1 MGSPKAAW
9 LQGLRMW
16 LARKIWRAGVGWAGV
31 GWDAGFDQRV
41 SDVRLDSFRGKL
53 KGLASLV
60 PAVSLLRFSFLDRY
74 LSSALLSTIVRR
86 TLDSGGASGDTSPRA
101 LRNLFRTL
109 IECRWLPSSRLA
121 EGAVL
126 RCPPLK
132 LYSSLY

>member
-1 MGSPKAAW
+1 MGSPKAAR

-16 LARKIWRAGVGWAGV
+16 LARKIWWGGTWALT
-31 GWDAGFDQRV
+31 QRV

-60 PAVSLLRFSFLDRY
+60 PAVSPLRFSFLDRY
-74 LSSALLSTIVRR
+74 LSSALLNTIVRR
-86 TLDSGGASGDTSPRA
+86 TLDSGGASGGASPRA

-109 IECRWLPSSRLA
+109 IECSWLPSSQLA

-126 RCPPLK
+126 CCLPLK